1 MFADTTSTPTAT
13 APTTIPNTPA
23 KTGRRG
29 MEDDWMSDVA
39 KKLAFSY
46 ETPST
51 PTTST
56 LANMPGRPI
65 KTGWRAME
73 HVQDSIVVKKI
84 IF

>member
-1 MFADTTSTPTAT
+1 
-13 APTTIPNTPA
+13 
-23 KTGRRG
+23 
-29 MEDDWMSDVA
+29 MEDDSISDVA
-39 KKLAFSY
+39 KKLAFPY

-65 KTGWRAME
+65 KTGWRAIE
-73 HVQDSIVVKKI
+73 HVQDSIVVKQI